1 MRSLNSD
8 LKRSKREA
16 TDLMGVTKSLRE
28 DLDRSTGLLPKSGP
42 EQLSMQSSMVSK
54 LLALPENGNFF
65 CFRTTQIGMIDKK
78 CTCATTEDEKL
89 ANALFVIEVEPSK
102 FGLAIALAEG

>member
-1 MRSLNSD
+1 MLQ
-8 LKRSKREA
+8 K
-16 TDLMGVTKSLRE
+16 
-28 DLDRSTGLLPKSGP
+28 
-42 EQLSMQSSMVSK
+42 
-54 LLALPENGNFF
+54 
-65 CFRTTQIGMIDKK
+65 FRTTQIGMIDKK

>member
-28 DLDRSTGLLPKSGP
+28 DSDRSTGLLPKSGP
-42 EQLSMQSSMVSK
+42 EQLSMQSSIVSK
-54 LLALPENGNFF
+54 LLALPEIF

>member
-28 DLDRSTGLLPKSGP
+28 DSDRSTGLLPKSGP

-54 LLALPENGNFF
+54 LLALPENGNIF

-78 CTCATTEDEKL
+78 NVPVQPPKMKSL
-89 ANALFVIEVEPSK
+89 QMPSLLSK
-102 FGLAIALAEG
+102 